1 MSSSISSLS
10 SAQAGAV
17 STYQN
22 NTLSAATKQKLE
34 ALGID
39 PSSVTSEAQAQAL
52 ISQAEATQHQQ
63 NANSENNGGGNSS
76 EQELMSEAKSLATA
90 VGASV
95 SSDDTLDDI
104 INNIDTKIQAMLNS
118 GDENQFKLAQGYQS
132 QLASLSERADTVT
145 STQNNIFN
153 AMNMVS
159 VSNKYALGL

>member
-1 MSSSISSLS
+1 MSSSISSIS
-10 SAQAGAV
+10 SAAAAC
-17 STYQN
+17 SYQT
-22 NTLSAATKQKLE
+22 NTLSTATKQKLE

-52 ISQAEATQHQQ
+52 IAQAEATKHQQ
-63 NANSENNGGGNSS
+63 NADSGNSGGGNSS

-90 VGASV
+90 VGTSV

-104 INNIDTKIQAMLNS
+104 ISNIDTKIQAMLNS
-118 GDENQFKLAQGYQS
+118 GDENRFKLAQGYQT
-132 QLASLSERADTVT
+132 QLASISERADTVS

-153 AMNMVS
+153 AMDMVS